1 MLHSPLLSQKGAQM
15 WMTTQDTSLLDPDLL
30 RRDQIWF
37 VEKKKDQ
44 STELY
49 ALMEFSPRKNED
61 VERAYRQGRY
71 GAIPFLNDFL
81 F

>member
-1 MLHSPLLSQKGAQM
+1 MLHSPLLSTKGAQM
-15 WMTTQDTSLLDPDLL
+15 WMTTHDTSLLDPHLL
-30 RRDQIWF
+30 RRDQVWF

-49 ALMEFSPRKNED
+49 ALMEFSPRKNEAI
-61 VERAYRQGRY
+61 ERGYLQGRY
-71 GAIPFLNDFL
+71 GAIPFLSDFL

>member
-1 MLHSPLLSQKGAQM
+1 M

>member
-1 MLHSPLLSQKGAQM
+1 MLHKSHLSKNGAQL
-15 WMTTQDTSLLDPDLL
+15 WMTTHDTSLLDPELL

-44 STELY
+44 TSELY
-49 ALMEFSPRKNED
+49 SLLEFSPRKND
-61 VERAYRQGRY
+61 AIERGYLQGRY
-71 GAIPFLNDFL
+71 GAVPFLSEFL